1 MGVGISIK
9 GNRDEKEPVISQG
22 LSAQGEGS
30 IKMIIYICSVELERL
45 HSLYA
50 LGNLATDKEYVHFCG

>member
-1 MGVGISIK
+1 MRVGISIK
-9 GNRDEKEPVISQG
+9 GNRDEKEHVISQG

-30 IKMIIYICSVELERL
+30 IKTIIYICSVELERL
-45 HSLYA
+45 HSLHP